1 MLIEFYLKI
10 SRLQLANP
18 LFFNTLECRVWDCY
32 SHFFNRMREGDKGRN
47 AHVQRNCRAAGLGS
61 DQHIHLKSH

>member
-32 SHFFNRMREGDKGRN
+32 SHFFNRMRECAKAIRGGTPMSN
-47 AHVQRNCRAAGLGS
+47 GIAGLPGWGRTS
-61 DQHIHLKSH
+61 ISI